1 MVSFSVFKNIFG
13 NSNDRLL
20 KSSRPFI
27 EKINS
32 LSEEMK
38 NSSDYS
44 LAGKTSEF
52 RQRIER
58 GEDLDS
64 ILPEAFAVVR
74 EVSERTIGLR
84 PFDVQLVG
92 GFFLHKGYIAE
103 MKTGEGKT
111 LTATLPLYLNA
122 LPGKGVHL
130 VTVNDYLAKRDSE
143 WMGKVFSSLGLTVGV
158 IIPDMVE
165 SDKIKAYSA
174 DITYATNN
182 ELGFDYLRDN
192 MKSNLSEI
200 CQRDPYYAIVDEVD
214 SILIDEART
223 PLIISG
229 PTNDK
234 SELYTKIDSL
244 IPKLTEG
251 DFELDEKTK
260 TGSLTDSGNENME
273 TFLREEQLLS
283 STTSLYD
290 PENTDLVHHVNQA
303 LIANKLFKKESDYI
317 VRGGEVVLID
327 EFTGRMMDGRRL
339 SNGLHQAIEAKEKL
353 NVKPE
358 NTTLASVTFQ
368 NYFRLYKKLAGMTGT
383 AITEAEEFSEIY
395 GLGVVA
401 VPTNLPISRLDEDD
415 QVYRTSIEKYNAVIK
430 EIKNANSKGQPIL
443 VGTTSID
450 KSEEI
455 SKLLKK
461 ENIKHSV
468 LNARY
473 HEKEAEII
481 SLAGTL
487 GAVTIATNMAG
498 RGTDIQLGG
507 NVEMQLKNKI
517 DKNDPNFDQKKADIE
532 KQIINDKKK
541 VIEAGG
547 LYVLATERH
556 ESRRIDNQLRGRS
569 GRQGDPGKTMFFLS
583 LDDDLLRIFGSDK
596 LDGMLA
602 KLGLKDG
609 ESIAHPWVSKALER
623 AQGKVESRNF
633 DLRKNILKYD
643 DVVNVQRKEI
653 FSQRRNIMET
663 TDVSEMFENI
673 YMDVVEDIIIENI
686 PEGSF
691 VDQWDIDGLEIALK
705 DQFNFTVELS
715 VFVKK
720 DGILETEIRDIILK
734 EVQNNLEH
742 KKYEVGETTFKIF
755 QKQILL
761 QVVDHCWSRHLS
773 TLDHLR
779 SVIGFRGYAQRD
791 PLNEYKQEAFI
802 LFENLLE
809 KIKKETIKVVFF
821 AKFISDPDIE
831 TDGVHQFSS
840 NRKNL
845 GDSSSGNASS
855 TSKKVRRNSPCP
867 CGSGKK
873 FKHCCGAI

>member
-1 MVSFSVFKNIFG
+1 MANFSIFKKIFG
-13 NSNDRLL
+13 NANDRLL
-20 KSSRPFI
+20 KTAKPSI
-27 EKINS
+27 DKINS
-32 LSEEMK
+32 FSAEMK
-38 NSSDYS
+38 KISDDELS
-44 LAGKTSEF
+44 GKTKEF
-52 RQRIER
+52 RQRIVN

-64 ILPEAFAVVR
+64 VLPEAFAIVR
-74 EVSERTIGLR
+74 EASERTIGLR
-84 PFDVQLVG
+84 PFDVQLIG
-92 GFFLHKGYIAE
+92 GYFLHKGYITE

-122 LPGKGVHL
+122 LEGKGAHL
-130 VTVNDYLAKRDSE
+130 VTVNDYLARRDAE
-143 WMGKVFSSLGLTVGV
+143 WMGKVFSYLGLRVGV
-158 IIPDMVE
+158 IAPDMDE
-165 SDKIKAYSA
+165 RDKISAYAA

-192 MKSNLSEI
+192 MKSDLSEI
-200 CQRDPYYAIVDEVD
+200 SQRVPHYAIVDEVD

-234 SELYTKIDSL
+234 SDLYARVNSL
-244 IPKLTEG
+244 IPKLDIG

-260 TGSLTDSGNENME
+260 TGSLTDSGNQMME
-273 TFLREEQLLS
+273 TLLKEQDLLNATS
-283 STTSLYD
+283 SLYD

-303 LIANKLFKKESDYI
+303 LIANKLFKRESDYI
-317 VRGGEVVLID
+317 VRGGEVILID
-327 EFTGRMMDGRRL
+327 EFTGRMMSGRRL

-353 NVKPE
+353 TVKPE

-383 AITEAEEFSEIY
+383 AITEADEFSEIY

-401 VPTNLPISRLDEDD
+401 VPTNMPISRSDEED
-415 QVYRTSIEKYNAVIK
+415 QVYRTKEEKYSAVIN
-430 EIKNANSKGQPIL
+430 EIKKSNEKGQPIL

-461 ENIKHSV
+461 ENIKHNV

-481 SLAGTL
+481 SLAGTPK
-487 GAVTIATNMAG
+487 AVTIATNMAG

-507 NVEMQLKNKI
+507 NVEMQVKGKI
-517 DKNDPNFDQKKADIE
+517 EINDPKYDQKKAEIE
-532 KQIINDKKK
+532 RQVLEDRER
-541 VIEAGG
+541 VVEAGG

-596 LDGMLA
+596 LDGMLS

-623 AQGKVESRNF
+623 AQGKVEARNF

-663 TDVSEMFENI
+663 ADVSEMFENI
-673 YMDVVEDIIIENI
+673 YMDVVEDIIVESI

-691 VDQWDIDGLEIALK
+691 VDQWDVNGLETKLK
-705 DQFNFTVELS
+705 EQFNLS
-715 VFVKK
+715 LQLRNFVKK
-720 DGILETEIRDIILK
+720 DGILETEIRDIILND
-734 EVQNNLEH
+734 VQNSLEN
-742 KKYEVGETTFKIF
+742 KINVVGAEAFKIL

-761 QVVDHCWSRHLS
+761 QVVDFCWSGHLS

-802 LFENLLE
+802 LFESLLE
-809 KIKKETIKVVFF
+809 KIKRETIKVVFF
-821 AKFISDPDIE
+821 AKFVSEPSTESSQKEVMSSDLTTVESSPE
-831 TDGVHQFSS
+831 TPTSFF
-840 NRKNL
+840 
-845 GDSSSGNASS
+845 
-855 TSKKVRRNSPCP
+855 SKKVRRNSPCP

>member
-1 MVSFSVFKNIFG
+1 
-13 NSNDRLL
+13 
-20 KSSRPFI
+20 
-27 EKINS
+27 
-32 LSEEMK
+32 
-38 NSSDYS
+38 
-44 LAGKTSEF
+44 
-52 RQRIER
+52 
-58 GEDLDS
+58 
-64 ILPEAFAVVR
+64 
-74 EVSERTIGLR
+74 
-84 PFDVQLVG
+84 
-92 GFFLHKGYIAE
+92 
-103 MKTGEGKT
+103 
-111 LTATLPLYLNA
+111 
-122 LPGKGVHL
+122 
-130 VTVNDYLAKRDSE
+130 
-143 WMGKVFSSLGLTVGV
+143 
-158 IIPDMVE
+158 
-165 SDKIKAYSA
+165 
-174 DITYATNN
+174 
-182 ELGFDYLRDN
+182 
-192 MKSNLSEI
+192 
-200 CQRDPYYAIVDEVD
+200 
-214 SILIDEART
+214 
-223 PLIISG
+223 
-229 PTNDK
+229 
-234 SELYTKIDSL
+234 
-244 IPKLTEG
+244 
-251 DFELDEKTK
+251 
-260 TGSLTDSGNENME
+260 
-273 TFLREEQLLS
+273 
-283 STTSLYD
+283 
-290 PENTDLVHHVNQA
+290 
-303 LIANKLFKKESDYI
+303 
-317 VRGGEVVLID
+317 
-327 EFTGRMMDGRRL
+327 
-339 SNGLHQAIEAKEKL
+339 
-353 NVKPE
+353 
-358 NTTLASVTFQ
+358 
-368 NYFRLYKKLAGMTGT
+368 
-383 AITEAEEFSEIY
+383 
-395 GLGVVA
+395 
-401 VPTNLPISRLDEDD
+401 
-415 QVYRTSIEKYNAVIK
+415 
-430 EIKNANSKGQPIL
+430 
-443 VGTTSID
+443 
-450 KSEEI
+450 
-455 SKLLKK
+455 
-461 ENIKHSV
+461 
-468 LNARY
+468 
-473 HEKEAEII
+473 
-481 SLAGTL
+481 
-487 GAVTIATNMAG
+487 
-498 RGTDIQLGG
+498 
-507 NVEMQLKNKI
+507 
-517 DKNDPNFDQKKADIE
+517 
-532 KQIINDKKK
+532 
-541 VIEAGG
+541 
-547 LYVLATERH
+547 
-556 ESRRIDNQLRGRS
+556 
-569 GRQGDPGKTMFFLS
+569 MFFLS

-742 KKYEVGETTFKIF
+742 KKYEVGETTFKIL

-821 AKFISDPDIE
+821 AKFISDTDIE
-831 TDGVHQFSS
+831 TDGVQQFSS

>member
-1 MVSFSVFKNIFG
+1 MVSFSVFKNIFS

-44 LAGKTSEF
+44 LARKTSEF

-130 VTVNDYLAKRDSE
+130 VTVNDYLAKRDAE

-158 IIPDMVE
+158 IIPDMEE

-353 NVKPE
+353 TVKPE

-430 EIKNANSKGQPIL
+430 EIKNSNSKGQPIL

-507 NVEMQLKNKI
+507 NVEMQLK
-517 DKNDPNFDQKKADIE
+517 DKFDNNDPNFDQKKADIE

-623 AQGKVESRNF
+623 AQGKVEARNF

-742 KKYEVGETTFKIF
+742 KKYEVGETTFKIL

-821 AKFISDPDIE
+821 AKFISDTDIE
-831 TDGVHQFSS
+831 TDGVQQFSS

>member
-1 MVSFSVFKNIFG
+1 MVNFSIFKKIFG
-13 NSNDRLL
+13 NTNDRLL
-20 KSSRPFI
+20 KTAQPFI
-27 EKINS
+27 DKINS
-32 LSEEMK
+32 FSKEMK
-38 NSSDYS
+38 NRSDNFLS
-44 LAGKTSEF
+44 GKTVEF
-52 RQRIER
+52 RQRIEN

-64 ILPEAFAVVR
+64 VLPEAFAVVR

-84 PFDVQLVG
+84 PFDVQLIG
-92 GFFLHKGYIAE
+92 GYFLHKGYIAE

-122 LPGKGVHL
+122 LKGKGAHL
-130 VTVNDYLAKRDSE
+130 VTVNDYLAKRDAE
-143 WMGKVFSSLGLTVGV
+143 WMGNVFSALELSVGV
-158 IIPDMVE
+158 ITPDMDEVE
-165 SDKIKAYSA
+165 KISAYKA
-174 DITYATNN
+174 DVTYATNN

-192 MKSNLSEI
+192 MKSDLSEI
-200 CQRDPYYAIVDEVD
+200 CQRTPHYAIVDEVD

-229 PTNDK
+229 PTNDN
-234 SELYTKIDSL
+234 SELYTKVNSL
-244 IPKLTEG
+244 IPKLNVS

-260 TGSLTDSGNENME
+260 TGSLTDSGNQSMENL
-273 TFLREEQLLS
+273 LREEKLLTS
-283 STTSLYD
+283 KSSLYD

-317 VRGGEVVLID
+317 VRDGEVILID
-327 EFTGRMMDGRRL
+327 EFTGRMMAGRRL

-353 NVKPE
+353 IVRPE

-368 NYFRLYKKLAGMTGT
+368 NYFRLYEKLAGMTGT
-383 AITEAEEFSEIY
+383 AVTEADEFSEIY
-395 GLGVVA
+395 GLGVVSI
-401 VPTNLPISRLDEDD
+401 PTNMPIARLDEDD
-415 QVYRTSIEKYNAVIK
+415 QVYRSKEEKYDAVIK
-430 EIKNANSKGQPIL
+430 EIKKSHAKGQPIL

-461 ENIKHSV
+461 NDIKHNV

-481 SLAGTL
+481 SLAGTPR
-487 GAVTIATNMAG
+487 AVTIATNMAG

-507 NVEMQLKNKI
+507 NVEMLVKTKV
-517 DKNDPNFDQKKADIE
+517 DKNDQKFE
-532 KQIINDKKK
+532 HKKTEIMNQVLK
-541 VIEAGG
+541 DREQVVEAGG

-569 GRQGDPGKTMFFLS
+569 GRQGDPGKTTFFLS

-596 LDGMLA
+596 LDGMLSR
-602 KLGLKDG
+602 LGLKDG

-623 AQGKVESRNF
+623 AQGKVEARNF

-663 TDVSEMFENI
+663 ADVTDMFENI
-673 YMDVVEDIIIENI
+673 YMDVVEDIIVESI
-686 PEGSF
+686 PEESF
-691 VDQWDIDGLEIALK
+691 VDQWDVDGLEIKLK
-705 DQFNFTVELS
+705 EQFDLTIKLS
-715 VFVKK
+715 DFIKK
-720 DGILETEIRDIILK
+720 DGILETEIRDTILQD
-734 EVQNNLEH
+734 VQNSLNQ
-742 KKYEVGETTFKIF
+742 KKNEVGEQAFKAI
-755 QKQILL
+755 QKQVLL
-761 QVVDHCWSRHLS
+761 QVVDHCWSRHLA

-809 KIKKETIKVVFF
+809 KIKRETIKVVFF
-821 AKFISDPDIE
+821 AKFVSDTDMKSLDKDEAISEIKTIE
-831 TDGVHQFSS
+831 NGS
-840 NRKNL
+840 NKYTEFT
-845 GDSSSGNASS
+845 G
-855 TSKKVRRNSPCP
+855 KKVRRNSPCP

>member
-122 LPGKGVHL
+122 LQGKGVHL

-158 IIPDMVE
+158 IIPDMEE

-430 EIKNANSKGQPIL
+430 EIKNSNSKGQPIL

-742 KKYEVGETTFKIF
+742 KKYEVGETTFKIL

-821 AKFISDPDIE
+821 AKFISDTDIE
-831 TDGVHQFSS
+831 TDGVQQFSS

-845 GDSSSGNASS
+845 GDSSSGNASF